1 MLVLM
6 CFVESF
12 LIVSLLQANGTAIC
26 IIQLN
31 YISQGNDLLRG
42 RGHILAGTIITS
54 AGGALLG
61 TAIESAKYSLSICQ
75 SDSSEIVK
83 LCCLRAMQDYVKTI
97 PVPEVLEI
105 QRETINAISSVLQ
118 SQDLNDLDNYE
129 ELTATLV
136 ETLRDAIIADAKSSL
151 QHHALTVL
159 FTIIQYSA
167 SSLLTSELAEEAF
180 KAIAEVMS
188 DEGEAAYSELCT
200 NVLPTLMGAL
210 DVAGMTSKED
220 LGLIAMSMLAL
231 LTEHTDKRLPE
242 GFVSVVM
249 PKICRILFT
258 DTASELHEKATVI
271 IQLMLSH
278 DAQQVFSWQD
288 PQIGKG
294 GLEMILLIIERLLDP
309 QVDDAS
315 AAEVGSLAVEL
326 VEKADPESL
335 RPLMPSLLNV
345 TAFRLT
351 TATHE
356 PLIQSLTLIFAHLA
370 VVDAQ
375 QLLDFL
381 STTQIQ
387 GHDPGSGL
395 EAVMRRWLESS
406 VYFVGA
412 KNIRQNILALA
423 NIYKLHDA
431 RLSNIYVQGDLIVE
445 NTSRIKTRSMAK
457 KEPDQYQMITVQM
470 KILKVLVSEIPPD
483 PSPGSG
489 SLKHTKFRDSYRE
502 QENDSDE
509 EDGDEDWEDENDF
522 LDLASASVR
531 EGKSHWI
538 PFPSFP
544 KADLLMA
551 ELMNGSVT
559 HFSRDYNKETQTLL
573 LEFFRLVAQQPE
585 FQAQYPLLSEQEKQ
599 KLEGLERTTQAM
611 NGFQLNAVHST

>member
-1 MLVLM
+1 
-6 CFVESF
+6 
-12 LIVSLLQANGTAIC
+12 
-26 IIQLN
+26 
-31 YISQGNDLLRG
+31 
-42 RGHILAGTIITS
+42 
-54 AGGALLG
+54 
-61 TAIESAKYSLSICQ
+61 
-75 SDSSEIVK
+75 
-83 LCCLRAMQDYVKTI
+83 MQDYMKVI
-97 PVPEVLEI
+97 RVPHVLEI
-105 QRETINAISSVLQ
+105 QRETINAISSVLE
-118 SQDLNDLDNYE
+118 SLDLNDLDNFE

-136 ETLRDAIIADAKSSL
+136 ETLRDAIIADPKSSL
-151 QHHALTVL
+151 QHNALTVL

-180 KAIAEVMS
+180 KAIVQAMA
-188 DEGEAAYSELCT
+188 DEGQAAYSELCT
-200 NVLPTLMGAL
+200 NVLSTLMGAL
-210 DVAGMTSKED
+210 DVAGMTSKDD

-231 LTEHTDKRLPE
+231 LTEHALHGLPE

-288 PQIGKG
+288 PQIAKG
-294 GLEMILLIIERLLDP
+294 GLEMILLIIERLLGP

-326 VEKADPESL
+326 VEKANPESL

-370 VVDAQ
+370 IVDAQ

-381 STTQIQ
+381 SITQIQ

-395 EAVMRRWLESS
+395 EAVMRKWLESS
-406 VYFVGA
+406 IYFVGA
-412 KNIRQNILALA
+412 KNIRKNILALA

-457 KEPDQYQMITVQM
+457 KEPDQYKMITLQM
-470 KILKVLVSEIPPD
+470 KILKVLVAEIPPD
-483 PSPGSG
+483 PSPVSG
-489 SLKHTKFRDSYRE
+489 SLKAKKWVSYKG
-502 QENDSDE
+502 QEDDSDE
-509 EDGDEDWEDENDF
+509 EDGDEDWEDDDDV
-522 LDLASASVR
+522 LDLATATAR
-531 EGKSHWI
+531 EGKSYPI
-538 PFPSFP
+538 RLLSFIQ
-544 KADLLMA
+544 ADSLVT
-551 ELMNGSVT
+551 ELMNGSFT
-559 HFSRDYNKETQTLL
+559 HFSRDYNKDTQDVLL
-573 LEFFRLVAQQPE
+573 GFFHLVAQQPE
-585 FQAQYPLLSEQEKQ
+585 FQTQYPLLNEQEKQ
-599 KLEGLERTTQAM
+599 KLEGLERVSQAM
-611 NGFQLNAVHST
+611 NGFHLGPVQST